1 MAFERGTLDDQ
12 DEAIQAR
19 LTSLKRQ
26 TRQLR
31 GRKAQLEFELEQP
44 PTTPKPAEL
53 DLITRK
59 IEEIITDGDH
69 LAKKALFEALIEEI
83 EIDSDEALTPSFRIP
98 IMRDG
103 EGWPSTD
110 QPQNRREPMRF
121 AHCHLGWSRSSVW
134 RSTTNGTSGL

>member
-12 DEAIQAR
+12 DEAGQAR
-19 LTSLKRQ
+19 ITALKRQ
-26 TRQLR
+26 ARQLR

-44 PTTPKPAEL
+44 PTTPQPADL

-83 EIDSDEALTPSFRIP
+83 AIDSDEALTPSFRIP

-103 EGWPSTD
+103 EGLALDGPAPEQTRTD
-110 QPQNRREPMRF
+110 VVRALPPR
-121 AHCHLGWSRSSVW
+121 WSRGDSHP
-134 RSTTNGTSGL
+134 